1 MDGQMDRMRRE
12 QNTDLV
18 FVKEG
23 VNLFSIPFHNEH

>member
-1 MDGQMDRMRRE
+1 MDRMRRE